1 MLLLWSAASFKTH
14 FCKTCRCFDYHTSVV
29 AGQPVE
35 QTGRLQIS
43 RFQNS
48 AARLVL
54 KKRDRDLIA
63 PLLNELHW
71 LPVQFLCEYKVAA
84 CVPSL
89 RQNTAVL
96 LLIAALHVSNKT
108 ISHIK
113 QNYIKYHAPCGPQ
126 ARSFWKFLYVIC
138 NFCVSALSVSSF
150 HLSGILCLLVY
161 KISPFWM

>member
-14 FCKTCRCFDYHTSVV
+14 FCKTCRRFDYNTSVV
-29 AGQPVE
+29 AGQQPD

-71 LPVQFLCEYKVAA
+71 PPVQFFYKYKVAT

-89 RQNTAVL
+89 RQYTVIL
-96 LLIAALHVSNKT
+96 LLIAALHTSSTYQVSC
-108 ISHIK
+108 IL
-113 QNYIKYHAPCGPQ
+113 
-126 ARSFWKFLYVIC
+126 RSSRKKLLEFLNVIC
-138 NFCVSALSVSSF
+138 NFCVSALSLSLF
-150 HLSGILCLLVY
+150 YFSGIFCLSVWNFPILGV
-161 KISPFWM
+161 IWT

>member
-14 FCKTCRCFDYHTSVV
+14 FCKTCRRFDYNTSVV

-63 PLLNELHW
+63 PPLNELHW
-71 LPVQFLCEYKVAA
+71 LPVQFICEYKVAT

-89 RQNTAVL
+89 RQYTAVL
-96 LLIAALHVSNKT
+96 LLIAALHTSSTYQVLCILLS
-108 ISHIK
+108 S
-113 QNYIKYHAPCGPQ
+113 
-126 ARSFWKFLYVIC
+126 REELLEFLNVIC
-138 NFCVSALSVSSF
+138 NFCVSAFSLSLLYFSGIFCLSV
-150 HLSGILCLLVY
+150 
-161 KISPFWM
+161 